1 MNKNE
6 GGFQKMKWSMKW
18 MKVLLLTV
26 AVLAV
31 AAAGCSG
38 GPSAETGAEQTGGS
52 PQQGSSEGGAESDAE
67 AVTVKFTNFSASGD
81 NEKYLQQMKEAFEK
95 EHSHIKIDIETLP
108 YEGYFT
114 QMQTR
119 VASGTAP
126 DAYELNY
133 ENFVSYAKKGVL
145 KDLTEF
151 FDGFDTSVLNSNAL
165 EAFAADGKQYGLP
178 ASFSNV
184 VLFYNKDL
192 FDQAGAEYP
201 TNDWTWQDV
210 QEAAE
215 KIRALGDQIYGIYQ
229 PIQFW
234 EFYKMVRQ
242 NGGSLMNEDMT
253 QFTLDTPENIET
265 LEYMVGRALDTNVMP
280 TEAQM
285 AGMGDWDLFKSGR
298 LGMLVTGI
306 WAFPDFSENID
317 FQWDIEVEPGN
328 TAKATHFFSNGLVIN
343 QNSKV
348 AEAAFEWLK
357 FMSSSKEAAQI
368 RVDAGWELPAINDED
383 VLESYLQVTPP
394 DNKKAVFES
403 LDYLVT
409 PPVVEQN
416 AEMTDIINLH
426 LEAARDG
433 AITPAE
439 ALREAQKAL
448 EEKINLQ

>member
-1 MNKNE
+1 
-6 GGFQKMKWSMKW
+6 
-18 MKVLLLTV
+18 
-26 AVLAV
+26 
-31 AAAGCSG
+31 
-38 GPSAETGAEQTGGS
+38 
-52 PQQGSSEGGAESDAE
+52 
-67 AVTVKFTNFSASGD
+67 
-81 NEKYLQQMKEAFEK
+81 
-95 EHSHIKIDIETLP
+95 
-108 YEGYFT
+108 
-114 QMQTR
+114 
-119 VASGTAP
+119 
-126 DAYELNY
+126 
-133 ENFVSYAKKGVL
+133 
-145 KDLTEF
+145 
-151 FDGFDTSVLNSNAL
+151 
-165 EAFAADGKQYGLP
+165 
-178 ASFSNV
+178 
-184 VLFYNKDL
+184 
-192 FDQAGAEYP
+192 
-201 TNDWTWQDV
+201 
-210 QEAAE
+210 
-215 KIRALGDQIYGIYQ
+215 
-229 PIQFW
+229 
-234 EFYKMVRQ
+234 
-242 NGGSLMNEDMT
+242 
-253 QFTLDTPENIET
+253 
-265 LEYMVGRALDTNVMP
+265 
-280 TEAQM
+280 M